1 MIVDAGEYIGKPSL
15 RIDVVELCR
24 RDQRSYDSSTIGA
37 AFRRDLIMPGV
48 WGKKLRLH
56 IHSTRC
62 FNGLRS

>member
-1 MIVDAGEYIGKPSL
+1 MIVQAGKNVGEPGL
-15 RIDVVELCR
+15 RIDVVEFGSLDQGVDCR
-24 RDQRSYDSSTIGA
+24 RATATGI
-37 AFRRDLIMPGV
+37 RRDLIMPGV